1 MAAVAMLVVFAAAP
15 ALAAVC
21 AARCV
26 DLHPAAASPVPSC
39 HETRHDSPRLE
50 GDAADPCATHE
61 LASAEA
67 ATRAQLREEATPAP
81 ATAVSPLPA
90 PQLAGRRASAVTPGA
105 PRPGPSRPPL
115 VLRL

>member
-1 MAAVAMLVVFAAAP
+1 MALLVVFAAAP
-15 ALAAVC
+15 ALAAAC

-26 DLHPAAASPVPSC
+26 DSHPAAASAAPAC
-39 HETRHDSPRLE
+39 HETRGDSPRVE
-50 GDAADPCATHE
+50 GAAADPCATHE

-67 ATRAQLREEATPAP
+67 ATRTQPREEATPAP
-81 ATAVSPLPA
+81 ALAMWQAVG
-90 PQLAGRRASAVTPGA
+90 PQLAARSAPAVTPGA

>member
-1 MAAVAMLVVFAAAP
+1 MALLVVFAAAP
-15 ALAAVC
+15 ALAAAC

-26 DLHPAAASPVPSC
+26 DGHPAAASAVPAC
-39 HETRHDSPRLE
+39 HETRGAGPRLE
-50 GDAADPCATHE
+50 GAAADPCATHE

-67 ATRAQLREEATPAP
+67 ATRAQPREEATPAP
-81 ATAVSPLPA
+81 ALALSHAPGRQQPA
-90 PQLAGRRASAVTPGA
+90 HRASAVTPDA

>member
-1 MAAVAMLVVFAAAP
+1 MLVVFVTAPAMAAA
-15 ALAAVC
+15 C

-26 DLHPAAASPVPSC
+26 DAHPAAASALPAC
-39 HETRHDSPRLE
+39 HETRGDGPRFE
-50 GDAADPCATHE
+50 GAAADPCVTHE

-67 ATRAQLREEATPAP
+67 ATRPQPRDEATPAP
-81 ATAVSPLPA
+81 ALAMSQALG
-90 PQLAGRRASAVTPGA
+90 PQQSARRASAVTPDA

>member
-15 ALAAVC
+15 ALAAAC

-26 DLHPAAASPVPSC
+26 DAHPSAASAVPAC
-39 HETRHDSPRLE
+39 HETRGESPRLE
-50 GDAADPCATHE
+50 SDAADPCATHE

-67 ATRAQLREEATPAP
+67 ATRAQLREEATPA
-81 ATAVSPLPA
+81 AAVAVSQALD
-90 PQLAGRRASAVTPGA
+90 PQLTARRAPAVTPGA
-105 PRPGPSRPPL
+105 PRPGPSRSPL